1 MELLPR
7 RPAWPLTCLVLLSLR
22 AWPGAGA
29 QAGQGFELR
38 QPQKEMSVIA
48 GETLTLTCTVT
59 EGGPIGPVRWL
70 KGWGSGNETIYDQKE
85 PSSSRGTMAVDQ
97 SNTDFT
103 ILIRDVRL
111 EDAGTYYCVKFRKTD
126 TSEELYRRGEGTVV
140 SVQARPSNPTVSGPS
155 HRAEP
160 GKTASFTCKTGG
172 FFPSDIRVKWF
183 KDRAPIQAQPI
194 RITPGPS
201 NFTYNM
207 SSTVTVT
214 LQKDDIRSE
223 LTCEVQHATLT
234 APLNRSYHLSQILRV
249 PPNVLV
255 AQLPDPVGLN
265 KTVNFTCDVQGFY
278 PGSVSVTWLENGTEM
293 NTGSPPRPT
302 ETPKGLFELRSTVAV
317 QAVQEKNGSVFTCRV
332 VHEGRDPIIGR
343 ATLRVAAL
351 DQKESNSPNTNGS
364 SLFIYVAVGV
374 VCTVLALLVVAILF
388 LIRAKQ
394 SKGKSSP
401 SARLHEPE
409 KSSGTT
415 TQESDPNNLTYA
427 DLNFTKEKK
436 NIQRIIETWTW
447 CTSARRPG
455 GPPRAPRRPPPSMP
469 ASRSSSS
476 ERGCTGWGLRGPGP
490 PWGGLPRQHRLLWY
504 LRFGME
510 VQPLVLWLLLGADFC
525 PQRLDFWGSVGTPCL
540 WDSPLAERAPE
551 LWRVGFACKT
561 QGCIAGERC
570 SSSGNPGRAGGDQD
584 SASEPSAVGML
595 LPQLPAAGAP
605 TLPLGALLP
614 GKTLALKE
622 GREPLSSQ
630 VSLLRALTPR
640 PPRLG
645 RCARCVRRAMAV
657 LAFPYCAVQGTA
669 AGAVQFPGTEHLP
682 PPPPLPRPLHPKGT
696 GPSLRPGPPAGPAA
710 PAPSCR
716 SPTRHQAAR
725 SPGTPAGT
733 SARQQ
738 PRRPLASP
746 GTRGARPARG
756 CHHPSPWIR
765 ACHAAKLSKEPKLV
779 HPQHPWVPA
788 TTHTS
793 PRAPSSADH
802 TPSPCDVPRRV
813 PATPQP
819 SLFYLLA
826 KFQGLLG
833 TSTHQGPHAALGAP
847 FLAGAQGALGRAVG
861 GGCRSQG
868 EAEHQHQ
875 RPPRHPA
882 LQPLPGEGETAQ
894 GPSPTRVQHPEPSPH
909 RARSPSPPRGVEQAT
924 YCFHP
929 LLGTRA
935 RTRAR
940 TITTHLWE
948 LLLGTKG
955 DRSDPRGHR
964 RTRTPP
970 AAWPFAQASRTKAPS
985 QAPHHLLCV
994 VRKDSPFFF

>member
-436 NIQRIIETWTW
+436 NIQRIIEVSQQSEYACIQSSQAPASNDNLTYADLDMVHL
-447 CTSARRPG
+447 SK
-455 GPPRAPRRPPPSMP
+455 APRRPAPCPEETTSEY
-469 ASRSSSS
+469 AS
-476 ERGCTGWGLRGPGP
+476 
-490 PWGGLPRQHRLLWY
+490 
-504 LRFGME
+504 
-510 VQPLVLWLLLGADFC
+510 VQ
-525 PQRLDFWGSVGTPCL
+525 
-540 WDSPLAERAPE
+540 
-551 LWRVGFACKT
+551 
-561 QGCIAGERC
+561 I
-570 SSSGNPGRAGGDQD
+570 
-584 SASEPSAVGML
+584 
-595 LPQLPAAGAP
+595 
-605 TLPLGALLP
+605 
-614 GKTLALKE
+614 
-622 GREPLSSQ
+622 
-630 VSLLRALTPR
+630 
-640 PPRLG
+640 
-645 RCARCVRRAMAV
+645 
-657 LAFPYCAVQGTA
+657 
-669 AGAVQFPGTEHLP
+669 
-682 PPPPLPRPLHPKGT
+682 
-696 GPSLRPGPPAGPAA
+696 
-710 PAPSCR
+710 
-716 SPTRHQAAR
+716 
-725 SPGTPAGT
+725 
-733 SARQQ
+733 QQ
-738 PRRPLASP
+738 
-746 GTRGARPARG
+746 
-756 CHHPSPWIR
+756 
-765 ACHAAKLSKEPKLV
+765 
-779 HPQHPWVPA
+779 Q
-788 TTHTS
+788 
-793 PRAPSSADH
+793 
-802 TPSPCDVPRRV
+802 
-813 PATPQP
+813 
-819 SLFYLLA
+819 
-826 KFQGLLG
+826 
-833 TSTHQGPHAALGAP
+833 
-847 FLAGAQGALGRAVG
+847 
-861 GGCRSQG
+861 
-868 EAEHQHQ
+868 
-875 RPPRHPA
+875 
-882 LQPLPGEGETAQ
+882 
-894 GPSPTRVQHPEPSPH
+894 
-909 RARSPSPPRGVEQAT
+909 
-924 YCFHP
+924 
-929 LLGTRA
+929 
-935 RTRAR
+935 
-940 TITTHLWE
+940 
-948 LLLGTKG
+948 
-955 DRSDPRGHR
+955 
-964 RTRTPP
+964 
-970 AAWPFAQASRTKAPS
+970 
-985 QAPHHLLCV
+985 
-994 VRKDSPFFF
+994 